1 MNVASRLPDTSAA
14 ALADRPAKS
23 AKPPFLGFGLGLR
36 HQHYDEILNGNPPID
51 WFEVISENYML
62 PGGQPLR
69 TLDRICERYPV
80 VMHGVS
86 MSIASTAPPN
96 FEYLQALKDLA
107 RRVEPKWVSDHL
119 CWTGVHG
126 KNLHD
131 LLPIPYTSE
140 ALDHV
145 VSRVQLVQEFLGRAI
160 VLENV
165 STYVQFNNSEM
176 TEWEFLSELSR
187 RSGCWLLFDVNNVY
201 VSAFN
206 HGYDPMTFL
215 NGIPADRVVQF
226 HMAGHSHMGT
236 HIIDTHDHPVCE
248 DVWELYA
255 AALKRFGRVSTMIER
270 DDNIPPLDELLLEVA
285 RTREM
290 AGKVL
295 PRGMSD
301 FARQQAEFQRG
312 ILDGDETVLAE
323 ILDSPREK
331 RDVLFGVYR
340 YAYGSRLVEAM
351 RNDHELLHLYLGD
364 EMFDEMG
371 HAYVK
376 ARPSGHPNLR
386 WFSQGLPAFL
396 KSTAPYSEHPVLSD
410 LAALEKALND
420 AFDAAEGKV
429 VELTDMAGFAPEAWS
444 GLRFR
449 PHPSASRLEL
459 ATNAAA
465 IWLALKNDEAPPEA
479 TALGQPAHLLIWR
492 QDVTP
497 MFRELAEEEAMMW
510 DEAANGIPFGVL
522 CEMLATYDDPDS
534 AAGRGAGYLHGWIT
548 AGLLTDVSVGS

>member
-1 MNVASRLPDTSAA
+1 MGHAASLAVEWRRDERRKQIARRRRG
-14 ALADRPAKS
+14 ALADRPATS

-69 TLDRICERYPV
+69 MLDRICERYPV

-107 RRVEPKWVSDHL
+107 ERVEPKWMSDHL

-131 LLPIPYTSE
+131 LLPIPYTKE

-145 VSRVQLVQEFLGRAI
+145 VSRVQLVQDFLGRAI

-165 STYVQFNNSEM
+165 STYVQFSNSEM

-206 HGYDPMTFL
+206 HGYDPLTFL

-255 AALKRFGRVSTMIER
+255 AALERFGRVSTMIER
-270 DDNIPPLDELLLEVA
+270 DDNIPPLDELLVEVA
-285 RTREM
+285 RTREI
-290 AGKVL
+290 AEKVL
-295 PRGMSD
+295 PAGEHGNERLRATAGRVSARHPERRRHGAIGNSRQPPGRSARRCSASIAMPMVRGWSRPCATTMSCCI
-301 FARQQAEFQRG
+301 FISATRRSTRWAMLTSRRTRPG
-312 ILDGDETVLAE
+312 IRTCA
-323 ILDSPREK
+323 
-331 RDVLFGVYR
+331 
-340 YAYGSRLVEAM
+340 GSR
-351 RNDHELLHLYLGD
+351 
-364 EMFDEMG
+364 
-371 HAYVK
+371 K
-376 ARPSGHPNLR
+376 ACRT
-386 WFSQGLPAFL
+386 FL
-396 KSTAPYSEHPVLSD
+396 KSTAPYAGHPVLSD

-420 AFDAAEGKV
+420 AFDAAEGEV
-429 VELTDMAGFAPEAWS
+429 VELTDMAGLCARSLVGP
-444 GLRFR
+444 
-449 PHPSASRLEL
+449 PYSAR
-459 ATNAAA
+459 
-465 IWLALKNDEAPPEA
+465 I
-479 TALGQPAHLLIWR
+479 PAHPGLILRPTRPRSGSRSRTTKRRRTRPGWSSR
-492 QDVTP
+492 ASPDLASGRHADVP
-497 MFRELAEEEAMMW
+497 RACR
-510 DEAANGIPFGVL
+510 GGG
-522 CEMLATYDDPDS
+522 DDV
-534 AAGRGAGYLHGWIT
+534 GRGRERHSVRRALRDAGDL
-548 AGLLTDVSVGS
+548 